1 MLEASL
7 GTWNAHTPFFCRRRW
22 GWRGLPPL
30 WEAGSSG
37 PGRAGQCSCLV
48 SRSLGRGLLTAKRLC
63 SLEPL
68 EPCVT
73 TSSGRRVEFLAQG
86 MCEQLLCA
94 RLGAGHPPRAPGR
107 NGLWAPSSLL
117 VLFVWVVGASLSRL
131 NLVAVSVSYG
141 CCNKLPPAQWL
152 KATGFCK
159 SSPCGSLGVGRAGSS
174 GGSGELCPLP
184 SPAPCLEVPPL
195 QSQQL

>member
-22 GWRGLPPL
+22 GWRGLSAAPPL
-30 WEAGSSG
+30 WEAGSSDL
-37 PGRAGQCSCLV
+37 GRAGQCSCLV
-48 SRSLGRGLLTAKRLC
+48 SRSLARGLLTAKRLC

-73 TSSGRRVEFLAQG
+73 TLSGRRVEFLAQG

-107 NGLWAPSSLL
+107 SGLWAPSSLL
-117 VLFVWVVGASLSRL
+117 ALFVWVVGASLSRL

-141 CCNKLPPAQWL
+141 CCNHPHSGL
-152 KATGFCK
+152 KQQ
-159 SSPCGSLGVGRAGSS
+159 GSAG
-174 GGSGELCPLP
+174 LVHVALW
-184 SPAPCLEVPPL
+184 V
-195 QSQQL
+195 